1 METSLYATYY
11 KTLRYVVKRYDQWR
25 AQGVN
30 IWGGG
35 GNIRAVGRVHLGGP
49 GACPRNI
56 WVSEMALFPHSDS
69 TFAHPTGYDTFQGVT
84 LRYVRRYITL

>member
-35 GNIRAVGRVHLGGP
+35 GGEHTRRKARTSRGAGGMPPEYLG
-49 GACPRNI
+49 
-56 WVSEMALFPHSDS
+56 L
-69 TFAHPTGYDTFQGVT
+69 
-84 LRYVRRYITL
+84 